1 MVVISECIPK
11 SIEYLW
17 LIARIIFENPN
28 YIFVLFV
35 LGAILAKTKLLK
47 YIIGFTA
54 AFFGAIGGLVG
65 WTGYPLIGWFIGFF
79 GKILPYI
86 TGGTVVGI
94 STSAQIQ
101 LIMAPIMTLFTFFV
115 IMESKTAL
123 KGITAIISALLSPLF
138 LLSPVFMIVYL
149 ALMVF
154 IILFASKYS
163 EYTSLIIP
171 IIYAVIILLILTVPT
186 LGFCNLLTDF
196 MKEPAILDYLKTPIK
211 LPFV

>member
-54 AFFGAIGGLVG
+54 TFFGTIGSLVG
-65 WTGYPLIGWFIGFF
+65 PSYPIIGWLTGFF
-79 GKILPYI
+79 GIIVPYI
-86 TGGTVVGI
+86 IGGTIVGI
-94 STSAQIQ
+94 STPVQMR

-123 KGITAIISALLSPLF
+123 KGITAIIAALLSPLF
-138 LLSPVFMIVYL
+138 LLSPVYMIFYL

-171 IIYAVIILLILTVPT
+171 IIYAVIVLLILTVPT
-186 LGFCNLLTDF
+186 LGFCSLLTDF

>member
-17 LIARIIFENPN
+17 LIARIIFENPS
-28 YIFVLFV
+28 YLFV
-35 LGAILAKTKLLK
+35 VFILGAILAKTKLLK
-47 YIIGFTA
+47 YILGFTA
-54 AFFGAIGGLVG
+54 AFFGKIGSFVG
-65 WTGYPLIGWFIGFF
+65 WTGYPFIGWLIVSF
-79 GKILPYI
+79 GKISPYI
-86 TGGTVVGI
+86 IGGTITGA
-94 STSAQIQ
+94 SASAQIQ
-101 LIMAPIMTLFTFFV
+101 LTMAPIMALFTFFI

-123 KGITAIISALLSPLF
+123 KGITATIAALLSPLF
-138 LLSPVFMIVYL
+138 LLNPIYMIFYFG
-149 ALMVF
+149 LMVF

-171 IIYAVIILLILTVPT
+171 IIYAVIILSILTVPT

-196 MKEPAILDYLKTPIK
+196 MKDPAILDYLKTPIK